1 MIKNVPRRLL
11 VCVLAGLLLG
21 LAAAAYADPPDPTW
35 IRGYW
40 DDDDYD
46 WVIVSICGTHA
57 ISSPASID
65 LGPVWTA
72 VARVEPVVL
81 GALVAPVHSAA
92 RPRAPP
98 VRVSPS
104 R

>member
-46 WVIVSICGTHA
+46 WVT
-57 ISSPASID
+57 
-65 LGPVWTA
+65 VWTA